1 MLTVGVTVL
10 NRYVGLPRQR
20 PDAEE
25 IPVCHD
31 EEWSRERRSEEEV
44 EVAAN
49 PTEQGGQESVHFST
63 APPKYITSFST
74 NDTQD
79 QNELLRLIR

>member
-1 MLTVGVTVL
+1 ML

-49 PTEQGGQESVHFST
+49 PTEQGGEGVSILAQHLLNTSHPFPLMIFS
-63 APPKYITSFST
+63 
-74 NDTQD
+74 TQD
-79 QNELLRLIR
+79 QNELLQFIR